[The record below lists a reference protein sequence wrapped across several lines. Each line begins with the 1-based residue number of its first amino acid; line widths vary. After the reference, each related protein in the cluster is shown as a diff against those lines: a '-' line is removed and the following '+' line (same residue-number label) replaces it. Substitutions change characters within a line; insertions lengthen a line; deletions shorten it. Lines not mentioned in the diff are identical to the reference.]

1 MNILNFVSLLSWQW
15 ISRLFPL
22 VIINQNA
29 FIWVYLRKSLFF
41 SLVRMSA
48 CTCLHVAV
56 MGHSRVSFLRSYT
69 PWFWGRGLFTG
80 LGLTSWARLPPSK
93 SHKSC
98 LSLSSAGIACTSCCP
113 WFLCGCCGSAEF
125 MLLWQALYWL
135 SLPQWGRLDNL
146 PLRVGAFYQ
155 ERIPWDCGWALIRQI
170 TTSWIWRKDEKR
182 LNCLYNS
189 GSWPQWTCQLFI

>member
-1 MNILNFVSLLSWQW
+1 MFVVYSFLMLSVWLDEYTELCFFAFLTMNIRAVSTCH
-15 ISRLFPL
+15 
-22 VIINQNA
+22 
-29 FIWVYLRKSLFF
+29 YKSKCIHMSILKEILFF
-41 SLVRMSA
+41 PLVRMSA

-56 MGHSRVSFLRSYT
+56 MGHSQVSFLRSCT

-80 LGLTSWARLPPSK
+80 LGLTSWARLLPSK

-135 SLPQWGRLDNL
+135 NHHLYPPQ
-146 PLRVGAFYQ
+146 
-155 ERIPWDCGWALIRQI
+155 I
-170 TTSWIWRKDEKR
+170 
-182 LNCLYNS
+182 
-189 GSWPQWTCQLFI
+189 